1 MSIHR
6 PLAGLVALSLLVVA
20 CSAAPAAGSASPS
33 ASATAAATPSASA
46 SASASASP
54 SVKPTPT
61 PSPTPTPVPT
71 PVTLTLS
78 GHVWWGGYVIDVT
91 GATYDPLKRKL
102 NIVATF
108 LNTSTA
114 DNDVSGLGAK
124 LNVVWNSTYIAGYI
138 PVGAVPAGGTVK
150 ADIQVTAPVGFV
162 PADAVLTFGQPTDHQ
177 ATVPLNGSPS
187 ASEQPT
193 TLSVTGAVKMGA
205 SVKYTITKGT
215 LMPASCSG
223 TAAKIKFGAAKKDEM
238 SIIVFGTATNS
249 ATTDGSI
256 DLGFL
261 DVPDGTSSAANPA
274 VYLYLGAK
282 QTVRD
287 YGLCFTVP
295 GPGSGTY
302 KLSLHEARSKATGSL
317 SFQVP

>member
-20 CSAAPAAGSASPS
+20 CSSAAPAGSASPS
-33 ASATAAATPSASA
+33 ASAAAAATASP

-54 SVKPTPT
+54 SAKPTPT
-61 PSPTPTPVPT
+61 PSPTPTPVPS

-102 NIVATF
+102 NISATF

-124 LNVVWNSTYIAGYI
+124 LNVVWNSTYISGYI

-177 ATVPLNGSPS
+177 ATVPLNGSPA
-187 ASEQPT
+187 ASDQPT
-193 TLSVTGAVKMGA
+193 TLSVTGAVKMGTA
-205 SVKYTITKGT
+205 VKYTVTKAT

-223 TAAKIKFGAAKKDEM
+223 TTAKIKFGAIKKDEM
-238 SIIVFGTATNS
+238 SIILFGTTTNT

-261 DVPDGTSSAANPA
+261 DVPDGTSAAAVPA
-274 VYLYLGAK
+274 IYLYLGAK
-282 QTVRD
+282 QTMRD
-287 YGLCFTVP
+287 VGLCFAVP
-295 GPGSGTY
+295 APGSGTY
-302 KLSLHEARSKATGSL
+302 KLSLHESRSKATGTL

>member
-1 MSIHR
+1 
-6 PLAGLVALSLLVVA
+6 
-20 CSAAPAAGSASPS
+20 
-33 ASATAAATPSASA
+33 
-46 SASASASP
+46 
-54 SVKPTPT
+54 
-61 PSPTPTPVPT
+61 
-71 PVTLTLS
+71 VTLTLT

-102 NIVATF
+102 NIAATF

-124 LNVVWNSTYIAGYI
+124 LNVVWNSTYINGYI

-187 ASEQPT
+187 ASEEPT
-193 TLSVTGAVKMGA
+193 TLAVSGVVKMGA
-205 SVKYTITKGT
+205 AVKYTITKGT

-223 TAAKIKFGAAKKDEM
+223 TAAKIKFGAAKKGEM

-249 ATTDGSI
+249 ATTDGSL

-261 DVPDGTSSAANPA
+261 DVPDGTSAAALPA

-295 GPGSGTY
+295 APGSGAY
-302 KLSLHEARSKATGSL
+302 KLSLHESRSKATGVL